1 MLLRRLDCKRVELS
15 KLSGSWK
22 LPIGGYAPIGG
33 SPPTTGVYNFH
44 LIVQGTS
51 DVETAVSDTLPG
63 LPEDAWLCI
72 LSNLARGLKGGI
84 VLRHFAWINKFFAAQ
99 ARGHPDNVNT
109 SAEGSTTRPASP
121 LPNSM
126 VATSSSSPAHPDP
139 SPALGKMKRSELDKI
154 PYGKAASFLARRG
167 GDPHDVAANGTCW
180 LYAVMG
186 ALHVLDA
193 QRLCSPYVATNAT
206 KITPSKKDVG
216 LSEVFLAAMK
226 REFLSFPAPKARE
239 TSRKEDFAEVARQL
253 ETMRV
258 WNFDL
263 GDEMAP
269 FGGDKQ
275 LFLLARVLERH
286 IVVLHGETMAGIRDS
301 ANRNLKDLNRTPKTH
316 RKFAKESESI
326 VPREVGLV
334 SVLLLIEEFPDTLVI
349 EIHDSNHYHAL
360 VRRTREG
367 TLPAFLQKALREYA
381 Q

>member
-44 LIVQGTS
+44 LIVLGTS

-99 ARGHPDNVNT
+99 ARGHPDN
-109 SAEGSTTRPASP
+109 EPRPASP
-121 LPNSM
+121 RPKSM
-126 VATSSSSPAHPDP
+126 VATSSSPAPPGP
-139 SPALGKMKRSELDKI
+139 SPALGKMKREDWNRMTYKEGMLLLSRK
-154 PYGKAASFLARRG
+154 G
-167 GDPHDVAANGTCW
+167 GDRHDVAANGTCW

-263 GDEMAP
+263 GNEMAQ

-286 IVVLHGETMAGIRDS
+286 IVVLHGETMAEIRDS
-301 ANRNLKDLNRTPKTH
+301 ANRSLKDLNRTPKTH